1 MISHIGCVIS
11 NIAERDLI
19 RMPSNFNK
27 RGQYLMNQ
35 LNTHQNHSDRII
47 RETECRHMTGLCR
60 TTRYLME
67 KKGDFPARRQLGGRS
82 VGWLLSEITTWQLS
96 QPKVETGKA
105 A

>member
-67 KKGDFPARRQLGGRS
+67 KKGIFRRVASSGAFCRVALIGNYHLA
-82 VGWLLSEITTWQLS
+82 VKPT
-96 QPKVETGKA
+96 
-105 A
+105 